1 MAGYFSNSGEGD
13 SPNAAKQFEREFADN
28 PGSFGGEGGGILGR
42 LLGARQPNK
51 DKITTTVLDDQ
62 TPPQPS
68 SNVSSAPALVTRIIN
83 TMRPPA
89 PPPGQFGGAPNT
101 DPALAGIP
109 PQPTG
114 PLPPFQRPGM
124 PGQNAAFPGGP
135 FNMPPGGPFNVPP
148 DSVFHTPPGPTAP
161 FQGLQNGAQP
171 PQGGPPQGARPP
183 YPLEPPPPPDMSQPP
198 LPQTSRPQNG
208 PQAQQ
213 QSGWLR
219 NLLTTGRMFPGRAA
233 ALRQPPQAPQSLQM
247 PYNPAHHPSGPRPMP
262 GANIPAGGMT
272 PEAAED
278 FNDWY
283 RQAQRGPGGPGNYA
297 QGGYLRMM
305 RGGYPSDLMMGMP
318 MRRDYGRGNYVTPD
332 GQGDGR
338 SDHVEARLS
347 PGEFVVDAESVSML
361 GNGDNAAGARKL
373 EEMRRG
379 VRKQKGKA
387 LVKGKFSPDAK
398 SPESYM
404 RGKS

>member
-1 MAGYFSNSGEGD
+1 
-13 SPNAAKQFEREFADN
+13 
-28 PGSFGGEGGGILGR
+28 
-42 LLGARQPNK
+42 
-51 DKITTTVLDDQ
+51 
-62 TPPQPS
+62 
-68 SNVSSAPALVTRIIN
+68 
-83 TMRPPA
+83 
-89 PPPGQFGGAPNT
+89 
-101 DPALAGIP
+101 
-109 PQPTG
+109 
-114 PLPPFQRPGM
+114 M

-135 FNMPPGGPFNVPP
+135 FNMPPGPL
-148 DSVFHTPPGPTAP
+148 AP
-161 FQGLQNGAQP
+161 FQGLQNG
-171 PQGGPPQGARPP
+171 
-183 YPLEPPPPPDMSQPP
+183 
-198 LPQTSRPQNG
+198 PQNG
-208 PQAQQ
+208 PQMPPMPSAP
-213 QSGWLR
+213 
-219 NLLTTGRMFPGRAA
+219 PGMQMPPMPPGGPQNGPMQR
-233 ALRQPPQAPQSLQM
+233 PPQGMPPRPANRGPLSLQM
-247 PYNPAHHPSGPRPMP
+247 PYNPAHHPPGPMPMP
-262 GANIPAGGMT
+262 GANTPAGSLS
-272 PEAAED
+272 PDQAAQIA
-278 FNDWY
+278 DWY
-283 RQAQRGPGGPGNYA
+283 RQAQRGPGAPGNYA

-318 MRRDYGRGNYVTPD
+318 MRRDYGRGNYVEPD

>member
-42 LLGARQPNK
+42 LIGARQPNK
-51 DKITTTVLDDQ
+51 DKITTTKLPDI
-62 TPPQPS
+62 TPPS

-89 PPPGQFGGAPNT
+89 PPPGQFGGAPST

-114 PLPPFQRPGM
+114 PLPPFQGLGM

-161 FQGLQNGAQP
+161 FQGLQNG
-171 PQGGPPQGARPP
+171 
-183 YPLEPPPPPDMSQPP
+183 
-198 LPQTSRPQNG
+198 PQTLPRGPQMPPMPSAPPGMQMPPMPPGGPQNG
-208 PQAQQ
+208 PMQ
-213 QSGWLR
+213 R
-219 NLLTTGRMFPGRAA
+219 
-233 ALRQPPQAPQSLQM
+233 PPQGMPPRPANRGPLSLQM
-247 PYNPAHHPSGPRPMP
+247 PYNPVHHPPGPMPMP
-262 GANIPAGGMT
+262 GANVPAGGLS
-272 PEAAED
+272 PDQAAQIA
-278 FNDWY
+278 DWY

-398 SPESYM
+398 SPETYM

>member
-28 PGSFGGEGGGILGR
+28 PGSFGGGGGGILGR
-42 LLGARQPNK
+42 LIGARQPSS
-51 DKITTTVLDDQ
+51 KITTTELPDI
-62 TPPQPS
+62 TPQGG
-68 SNVSSAPALVTRIIN
+68 NISSAPVITRVIQGA
-83 TMRPPA
+83 MRPPPPA

-114 PLPPFQRPGM
+114 PLPPFQGPGM

-161 FQGLQNGAQP
+161 FQGLQNG
-171 PQGGPPQGARPP
+171 
-183 YPLEPPPPPDMSQPP
+183 
-198 LPQTSRPQNG
+198 PQTLPRGPQMPPMPSAPPGMQTPPMPPGGPQNG
-208 PQAQQ
+208 PMQ
-213 QSGWLR
+213 R
-219 NLLTTGRMFPGRAA
+219 
-233 ALRQPPQAPQSLQM
+233 PPQGMPPRPANRGPLSLQM
-247 PYNPAHHPSGPRPMP
+247 PYNPAHHPPGPMPMP
-262 GANIPAGGMT
+262 GANTPAGGLT
-272 PEAAED
+272 PEMAAQI
-278 FNDWY
+278 NDWY
-283 RQAQRGPGGPGNYA
+283 RQAQRGPGAPGNYA

-318 MRRDYGRGNYVTPD
+318 MRRDYGRGNYVEPD